1 MFFRIGC
8 ETRVCISWHFF
19 SLLHSWFTWLDGK
32 FQLIFSLAQAGST
45 YMLDHDHTGARREL
59 KFLFNSVDIII
70 IMWVSERY
78 VNEITRMWKSP
89 SHFSKSLDEDGAAQP
104 PLSRSCRWFSRKRE
118 PSIFSPSFQLRS
130 NLQSRLAS
138 RISLFYKLDI
148 KLNYASSLPFCG
160 VAESTFRLRHNK
172 CKFIIPSA
180 ELVLSFSRLL
190 VEILSAFRDDWIIII
205 VIILN
210 FHAHPRQKE
219 ERREFCS
226 NQS

>member
-1 MFFRIGC
+1 MFLFMRN
-8 ETRVCISWHFF
+8 
-19 SLLHSWFTWLDGK
+19 
-32 FQLIFSLAQAGST
+32 QLIFSLAQAGST
-45 YMLDHDHTGARREL
+45 YMLDHDHTSARREL

-70 IMWVSERY
+70 IIIIMWVSERY
-78 VNEITRMWKSP
+78 VNEIRRMWKSP
-89 SHFSKSLDEDGAAQP
+89 SHFSQSLDEDGAIQP
-104 PLSRSCRWFSRKRE
+104 PLSRSCRWFSRNRE
-118 PSIFSPSFQLRS
+118 PSSIFSPSFQLRS

-148 KLNYASSLPFCG
+148 KLYASSLPFCG

-172 CKFIIPSA
+172 CKFIILCA
-180 ELVLSFSRLL
+180 ELDLSFSRLL